1 MRTVMSLIL
10 IVLVTSARG
19 SATPIEFLQGLNKPH
34 YFEHQSKI
42 LDRPFH
48 IFVKLP
54 PEYST
59 LTQKVPTIY
68 LLDGGNLFPMLASYH
83 QYLRFEETAP
93 PVILVGISY
102 GASTFEE
109 GNYRST
115 DFTAPAESRDYY
127 GGAPIFLD
135 MLEKEIFP
143 KIEADFRSDPK
154 QRIVFGQSLGGQLV
168 LYAAIK
174 RPNLFH
180 GYIASNPALHRNLP
194 FFLQTNTGG
203 SPNGARLYVSSGSLD
218 EERFRDPALAWIDRW
233 KSVDNKPW
241 ALKVETL
248 DGYGHFSAAPESF
261 RRGLSWAL
269 GPNQ

>member
-1 MRTVMSLIL
+1 MRTVLSLIIVMML
-10 IVLVTSARG
+10 ISSRG
-19 SATPIEFLQGLNKPH
+19 FAAPIEFLQGLNKPH
-34 YFEHQSKI
+34 YFEHQSKT

-54 PEYST
+54 PDYSA
-59 LTQKVPTIY
+59 LAQKIPTIY
-68 LLDGGNLFPMLASYH
+68 LLDGGNMFPMLASYH

-102 GASTFEE
+102 GASTFEG

-127 GGAPIFLD
+127 GGAPVFLD

-143 KIEADFRSDPK
+143 KIETDFRSDPK

-174 RPNLFH
+174 RPGLFR

-194 FFLQTNTGG
+194 FFLQAGMA
-203 SPNGARLYVSSGSLD
+203 SHPSDARLYVSSGSLD
-218 EERFRDPALAWIDRW
+218 EERFRGPALAWMSRW
-233 KSVDNKPW
+233 KSVDVKPW
-241 ALKVETL
+241 ALRMETI
-248 DGYGHFSAAPESF
+248 DGYGHFSAAPEAF
-261 RRGLSWAL
+261 RRGLSWIL
-269 GPNQ
+269 SPN